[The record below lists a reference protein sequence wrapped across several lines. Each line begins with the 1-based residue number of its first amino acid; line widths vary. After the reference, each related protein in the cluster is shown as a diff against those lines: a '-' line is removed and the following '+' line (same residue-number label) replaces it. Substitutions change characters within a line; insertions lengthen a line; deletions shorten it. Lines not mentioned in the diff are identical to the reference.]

1 MKHKL
6 LLLLST
12 FLLSAKADKVLFSYD
27 SAGNRVRRE
36 IVIEKK
42 SAPSKMEAE
51 YFSDMLSEKEIKIY
65 PNPTDGLLKVEICG
79 YDDPDNCKISVYTI
93 SGQLVLASDVTSSL
107 TEVDITTQPDGMYIF
122 LIVLNGE
129 ESTWKI
135 IKK

>member
-6 LLLLST
+6 LLLLSA
-12 FLLSAKADKVLFSYD
+12 FLLSANADKVSFSYD

-42 SAPSKMEAE
+42 SAPANAVAE

-65 PNPTDGLLKVEICG
+65 PNPTEGLLKVEICG
-79 YDDPDNCKISVYTI
+79 YDDPDNCRISVYTM
-93 SGQLVLASDVTSSL
+93 SGQLVLASDVTSPF